1 MVMFDNF
8 AKTIKKEY
16 IDSEIKSSLPQS
28 SKDKIKRLKA
38 SKNII
43 KELEKLYKN
52 THSMDE

>member
-1 MVMFDNF
+1 MFDNF